1 MATLTIPDSTY
12 QRLKEIANA
21 RSVPLEQF
29 LDQVVAGAASGSPL
43 PTARPGTSEWMAA
56 FDAWVAGHPAR
67 ATIADDSRD
76 AIYGD
81 EGE

>member
-12 QRLKEIANA
+12 HRLQEIAAA

-29 LDQVVAGAASGSPL
+29 LDQVAGAAIGNSL
-43 PTARPGTSEWMAA
+43 PSAKSGTSEWMAA
-56 FDAWVAGHPAR
+56 FDAWVADHAAR
-67 ATIADDSRD
+67 ATVADDSRD

-81 EGE
+81 ECE